1 MDFEQFVNLVANR
14 ADVAGWDRAQ
24 ALINGT
30 LRTLAERISGGEARD
45 LAAQLPEEFK
55 PSLSDAA
62 ETAETFTVDE
72 FVRRVAG
79 RAGVGDDT
87 ALKGAR
93 AVMATVRD
101 AVTSGEWDDIIAQL
115 PKHYSELI
123 GSSTS

>member
-14 ADVAGWDRAQ
+14 ADVAWWDRAQ

-55 PSLSDAA
+55 PSLSDAE

-72 FVRRVAG
+72 FVRRVAE

>member
-14 ADVAGWDRAQ
+14 ADVAGWDRAH

-72 FVRRVAG
+72 FVRRVAE